1 MALRYTI
8 YSTPSAASMP
18 CKSVTIT
25 EDGSFIVTQESV
37 AVGTEDG
44 KADVITNYGHVT
56 ARVVVERDAE

>member
-1 MALRYTI
+1 MALKYTI
-8 YSTPSAASMP
+8 YNTPSAPSMP

-25 EDGSFIVTQESV
+25 EDGSFIVTQETV

-44 KADVITNYGHVT
+44 KADVITNFGHVT